1 MSIKEQLSI
10 SCSIVTFS
18 EGIINEKI
26 NDLKKTLVSFRN
38 CLYAGEII
46 IIDNS
51 KFPYFKTCT
60 KNIENCQYI
69 HNPSNPGFGAS
80 HNKAIKLLSANKYHL
95 ILNPDVVIK
104 DKKCLLKLYE
114 QLIKLNA
121 SLVQPR
127 IIGFDSKEQYL
138 CKKDPTLLAMI
149 IRMYKLDLK
158 FKVFEK
164 YNNNYMMLQTAY
176 TKKRNTRS
184 TYLSGCAMMVNLRD
198 FWKVFGFDE
207 RFFMYLEDADL
218 TRSLNK
224 VKGSYQIGNCF
235 IFHRWAK
242 ESHTKWKL
250 KLIAIISFIKYSLK
264 WGLKII

>member
-1 MSIKEQLSI
+1 MTI
-10 SCSIVTFS
+10 
-18 EGIINEKI
+18 
-26 NDLKKTLVSFRN
+26 VSFHI
-38 CLYAGEII
+38 L
-46 IIDNS
+46 
-51 KFPYFKTCT
+51 KLVL
-60 KNIENCQYI
+60 KNIENCKYI

-80 HNKAIKLLSANKYHL
+80 HNKAIKLLSSNKYHL

-176 TKKRNTRS
+176 TKKGIQGQH
-184 TYLSGCAMMVNLRD
+184 TYLV
-198 FWKVFGFDE
+198 V
-207 RFFMYLEDADL
+207 
-218 TRSLNK
+218 
-224 VKGSYQIGNCF
+224 Q
-235 IFHRWAK
+235 
-242 ESHTKWKL
+242 
-250 KLIAIISFIKYSLK
+250 
-264 WGLKII
+264 